1 MHRLGVDIALE
12 ANPPIS
18 STSMPGAGRSTMTG
32 AGAATEAGP
41 AGWSVPSTSV
51 TGRKVGP
58 GDVSGV
64 NSFFQENNNRVPMPY
79 LLATPETDAPSRHVS
94 STIRLLS
101 AALKLRR
108 LPEPPDRAEGM

>member
-32 AGAATEAGP
+32 ARAATEAGS

-64 NSFFQENNNRVPMPY
+64 NSFFQDNNNRVPMPY

-101 AALKLRR
+101 ALVR
-108 LPEPPDRAEGM
+108 RAEVTTPARAA